1 MKNKQQ
7 KIYAE
12 NVELDA
18 LRQFHDAMRQDST
31 VSGALMPDAHK
42 GYTLPIGSVIETKGK
57 VYPAYV
63 GYDIGCGMCAIVT
76 DFDVDEIRDNA
87 QKIYD
92 AIMKVVPVGFN
103 KHTKTV
109 KENLLLKLDKCS
121 PAMEEIFTSKN
132 GFRQLGTLGGGNHF
146 IEIGAGKDDRVW
158 IIIHSGSRGVGHGCA
173 EHYMR
178 LAAMDCVDRSRYEE
192 EFEAKNENFKL
203 HNFDKFEKAKE
214 EFVYRRTRARL
225 KTNIE
230 GHYGF
235 GVHTVHGKEY
245 IQDMNWCLNFALI
258 NRKAM
263 IRLVLE
269 AINHAGVDGW
279 GYYGELINRNH
290 NHAESKD
297 GVNWI
302 HRKGATHAEEGM
314 MGVIPG
320 NMLDGSFIVKGKGNP
335 DSLYSSSHGAG
346 RVLSRSKAKKEV
358 NVDDFVEVMDG
369 IVANVGK
376 GTLDES
382 PFAYKDIYE
391 VMRLQADLV
400 EVIDH
405 VKPIINVKG

>member
-1 MKNKQQ
+1 MKPY

-12 NVELDA
+12 NVEI
-18 LRQFHDAMRQDST
+18 DAMNQFYEAMKQDCT
-31 VSGALMPDAHK
+31 ISGALMPDAHK
-42 GYTLPIGSVIETKGK
+42 GYTLPIGSVIETKGR
-57 VYPAYV
+57 VFPAYV
-63 GYDIGCGMCAIVT
+63 GYDIGCGMCAIET
-76 DFDVDEIRDNA
+76 DFDVEEIKENA
-87 QKIYD
+87 QKIYHQ
-92 AIMKVVPVGFN
+92 IMRDVPVGFN
-103 KHTKTV
+103 KHNKTV
-109 KENLLLKLDKCS
+109 KEHAHIKIGGAS
-121 PAMEEIFTSKN
+121 EAMQEIFYNKN
-132 GFRQLGTLGGGNHF
+132 GFKQLGTLGGGNHF
-146 IEIGAGKDDRVW
+146 IEIGVGKGDKVW

-173 EHYMR
+173 EHYMK
-178 LAAMDCVDRSRYEE
+178 LAAMDCVDRSRYED
-192 EFEAKNENFKL
+192 EFEEKNKDFKL

-225 KTNIE
+225 KTNLE

-235 GVHTVHGKEY
+235 GVDTVHGKEY
-245 IQDMNWCLNFALI
+245 IQDMNWCLDFALL

-263 IRLVLE
+263 IRLVIE
-269 AINHAGVDGW
+269 AINHAGVDGE
-279 GYYGELINRNH
+279 GDYDGLINRNH

-320 NMLDGSFIVKGKGNP
+320 NMLDGSFIVRGKGDP

-358 NVDDFVEVMDG
+358 DVNDFVDVMDG
-369 IVANVGK
+369 IVANVGQ

-400 EVIDH
+400 DIIDH